1 MKMSDQIIARLERGA
16 ENSEQA
22 PDSVGVKFFRLTENE
37 DRELLHQLLDEHP
50 DCGIYDTMQAQLH
63 ELIKVRHPH
72 IPFSALDKV
81 SETER
86 ILKGRSV
93 YEYGVWVYYPWSN
106 RLVHILDEE
115 EFIELRTSRNLY
127 KITKE
132 EQALLR
138 TKKIGVIGLSVGMT
152 IALCLAMER
161 VCGEIRIADFDTL
174 DLSNLNRLEAGVHE
188 VGTHKWR
195 IAQRRIAELDPYLKV
210 HVFKNG
216 VTDENMDH
224 FLTEGGNLDVLV
236 DECDSLDIKLLC
248 RVKAKALK
256 IPVVMD
262 TNDRGMLDIERFDLE
277 PERPLLHGLA
287 GDLDHTALRNLS
299 AAEKLPVVMK
309 IISAEN
315 ISERLRYS
323 LGEYGKTIVSWPQ
336 LSSAVFL
343 GGAITTEAC
352 RQILLNQ
359 SKLSG
364 RLYFDIGHVI
374 NQTNLETTAQ

>member
-37 DRELLHQLLDEHP
+37 DRELLHQLLDKHP
-50 DCGIYDTMQAQLH
+50 DCDIHDTIQSQLH

-72 IPFSALDKV
+72 TPFSALDKAT
-81 SETER
+81 ETE
-86 ILKGRSV
+86 LMLMGRSM

-106 RLVHILDEE
+106 RLVHLLDEE

-127 KITKE
+127 KITRE

-188 VGTHKWR
+188 VGTHKWQ
-195 IAQRRIAELDPYLKV
+195 IAQRRIAELDPFVKIR
-210 HVFKNG
+210 VFKNG
-216 VTDENMDH
+216 VTDENIDQ
-224 FLTEGGNLDVLV
+224 FLTEGGNLDVLI

-248 RVKAKALK
+248 RLKARALK

-262 TNDRGMLDIERFDLE
+262 TNDRGMLDIERFDLD

-299 AAEKLPVVMK
+299 ADEKLPVVMK

-343 GGAITTEAC
+343 GGAIATEAC

>member
-1 MKMSDQIIARLERGA
+1 MSDQIRTRLDRGA
-16 ENSEQA
+16 EKREPA
-22 PDSVGVKFFRLTENE
+22 PDSEGVTFFRLTEKD
-37 DRELLHQLLDEHP
+37 DRNLLEQLLARQP
-50 DCGIYDTMQAQLH
+50 DCEIHDTLYAQLG
-63 ELIKVRHPH
+63 ELVKIRHAH
-72 IPFSALDKV
+72 IPADALDKDHK
-81 SETER
+81 
-86 ILKGRSV
+86 IQLLLNGRSTH
-93 YEYGVWVYYPWSN
+93 ECGVWVYYPWSN
-106 RLVHILDEE
+106 RLVHLLDED

-127 KITKE
+127 KITRE

-152 IALCLAMER
+152 IAMCLAMER

-188 VGTHKWR
+188 LGIPKWR
-195 IAQRRIAELDPYLKV
+195 IALRRIAELDPYLKV
-210 HVFKNG
+210 RVFKQG
-216 VTDENMDH
+216 VTEENIND
-224 FLTEGGNLDVLV
+224 FLTENGKLDVLV

-248 RVKAKALK
+248 RARARDLQ

-277 PERPLLHGLA
+277 PERALLHGLV
-287 GDLDHTALRNLS
+287 GELDHTQLRQLS
-299 AAEKLPVVMK
+299 ALEKLPVVMK
-309 IISAEN
+309 MISAEN

-323 LGEYGKTIVSWPQ
+323 MGEYGKTIVSWPQ

-343 GGAITTEAC
+343 GGAIATEAC

-364 RLYFDIGHVI
+364 RFYFDIGHVI
-374 NQTNLETTAQ
+374 NQTNLERNAQ